1 MAAAP
6 LVTELANLEHQAEVL
21 PEGVDLLDT
30 FLEINV
36 AETTA
41 LLHMVAAM
49 SPDEGLRSRAQVG
62 LTARRQPM
70 PPQVSGLAQASVAE
84 AVAFSDGAGENLMV
98 ELVLPRGVRAVLISY
113 IPWSPS
119 PSAPGRGKTPDD
131 LHYQSI
137 VRIPATASRSSTP
150 CCRCRGRG
158 RPTAPAAARAH
169 RR

>member
-113 IPWSPS
+113 IRSQQRRRAALPRW
-119 PSAPGRGKTPDD
+119 PGRSPPSGPSSG
-131 LHYQSI
+131 HSWSG
-137 VRIPATASRSSTP
+137 RRS
-150 CCRCRGRG
+150 GRRR
-158 RPTAPAAARAH
+158 RP
-169 RR
+169 

>member
-49 SPDEGLRSRAQVG
+49 GPDEELRSRARLG

-70 PPQVSGLAQASVAE
+70 PPQ
-84 AVAFSDGAGENLMV
+84 
-98 ELVLPRGVRAVLISY
+98 I
-113 IPWSPS
+113 
-119 PSAPGRGKTPDD
+119 T
-131 LHYQSI
+131 
-137 VRIPATASRSSTP
+137 
-150 CCRCRGRG
+150 
-158 RPTAPAAARAH
+158 
-169 RR
+169 